1 MSKKK
6 KLFTLFLAL
15 TVVFT
20 MCFAAVPAYAASGTA
35 ITNADELKAMSANGN
50 YYLANDIE
58 VPANLILFTSYDAPF
73 TGTLDGNKVITVVYT
88 KDTVDPIKPD
98 PVKPEPTKPADT
110 PNTGDS
116 SHMFLWLGLAV
127 ISGGA
132 VIGVVIANK
141 KKNHNR

>member
-6 KLFTLFLAL
+6 KLFTLFLAM

-58 VPANLILFTSYDAPF
+58 VPAKMSLFTDQDRPF
-73 TGTLDGNKVITVVYT
+73 N
-88 KDTVDPIKPD
+88 
-98 PVKPEPTKPADT
+98 
-110 PNTGDS
+110 
-116 SHMFLWLGLAV
+116 
-127 ISGGA
+127 
-132 VIGVVIANK
+132 GV
-141 KKNHNR
+141 R

>member
-35 ITNADELKAMSANGN
+35 ITNADELKAMSASGN

-58 VPANLILFTSYDAPF
+58 VPANLILFTSYDAP
-73 TGTLDGNKVITVVYT
+73 KVYPLSRTFLSNRQTV
-88 KDTVDPIKPD
+88 TV
-98 PVKPEPTKPADT
+98 TFPAD
-110 PNTGDS
+110 N
-116 SHMFLWLGLAV
+116 FLFP
-127 ISGGA
+127 
-132 VIGVVIANK
+132 IGCMK
-141 KKNHNR
+141 